1 MDRSSSTAF
10 FCHEFVALRLLAA
23 IRMGLGGAHAD
34 GSADHIDRLDGR
46 RRCCP
51 GEEAVMKLLHS
62 LTIGILLGLVLV
74 IGSSQIASAQGTGS
88 IEIHKRVCPSGE
100 IVNLFD
106 DCHGNP
112 PTQPVSFS
120 LDGGPAQLV
129 DADGNLTFTGLAAGT
144 YQISEVE
151 GIPLDFATLKVW
163 CSVQGDNPV
172 PFEVTTDGPNFSVD
186 VGDGEQI
193 VCDVYNIPENL
204 SGLTPT
210 PVATATPS
218 IQLPNTGSGVG
229 TGSDL
234 LTTLAYGA
242 LLAALALTTI
252 GLARRMI
259 DSPSD
264 TKHTRR

>member
-1 MDRSSSTAF
+1 MRF
-10 FCHEFVALRLLAA
+10 
-23 IRMGLGGAHAD
+23 
-34 GSADHIDRLDGR
+34 
-46 RRCCP
+46 
-51 GEEAVMKLLHS
+51 LHS
-62 LTIGILLGLVLV
+62 LMLSALLGLVLV
-74 IGSSQIASAQGTGS
+74 VSQTGIASGQGTGS
-88 IEIHKRVCPSGE
+88 IELHKRVCPSGE
-100 IVNLFD
+100 VVNLFD

-112 PTQPVSFS
+112 PEQPVSFS

-129 DADGNLTFTGLAAGT
+129 DADGNLTYTGLAAGT

-151 GIPLDFATLKVW
+151 GIPLEFVTLKVW

-186 VGDGEQI
+186 LGAGEQI
-193 VCDVYNIPENL
+193 VCDIYNIPVNL

-210 PVATATPS
+210 PASAATQTPS

-229 TGSDL
+229 TGRGL

-264 TKHTRR
+264 SKRTRR

>member
-1 MDRSSSTAF
+1 
-10 FCHEFVALRLLAA
+10 
-23 IRMGLGGAHAD
+23 
-34 GSADHIDRLDGR
+34 
-46 RRCCP
+46 
-51 GEEAVMKLLHS
+51 MKVFRS
-62 LTIGILLGLVLV
+62 LTIGMLLGLVLLL
-74 IGSSQIASAQGTGS
+74 SQSGIASAQGTGS
-88 IEIHKRVCPSGE
+88 IELHKRVCPSGE
-100 IVNLFD
+100 VVNLFD
-106 DCHGNP
+106 ECHGNP

-120 LDGGPAQLV
+120 LDGGIAQLV

-151 GIPLDFATLKVW
+151 GIPLEFANLKVW

-172 PFEVTTDGPNFSVD
+172 PYEVTTDGPNFSVTL
-186 VGDGEQI
+186 GDGEQI

-210 PVATATPS
+210 PVVTTTPS
-218 IQLPNTGSGVG
+218 IQLPNTGSGIG
-229 TGSDL
+229 TGRDL
-234 LTTLAYGA
+234 LTTIAYGA

-264 TKHTRR
+264 SKHTRR